1 MDSGVSWRRA
11 MLIAK
16 LKYPNAQ
23 MSTLIYF
30 AKQIYIAEC
39 SSIINKNQVKCKKK
53 FRKPKERYL
62 LQGASI

>member
-39 SSIINKNQVKCKKK
+39 SSINKNQVKVKKK